1 MARHVSKIELILSGP
16 LGRIGVVIA
25 FIAAWQGAAQLG
37 WISSFFFSSPVEVFD
52 VVRDWFNQGHIFGN
66 IGYTLAEA
74 FIGFILGAVLG
85 TALGFAMAF
94 LPRVAAVIEPFMA
107 IMNSFPRLTLAPLFI
122 VWFGFGMTPKIVLV
136 ATFILFI
143 CYLNAYTGLRHVPP
157 ELVDRAR
164 LWGATRW
171 DLTRNIY
178 LPSAAS
184 WILTGLRASVGFAVI
199 GAVVGE
205 YIGGDS
211 GIGFLILQGQSRL
224 RIREVFAGLALLL
237 IAAVFIDY
245 LLRRLEAH
253 FLRWRP
259 ETNAAGQPM
268 N

>member
-1 MARHVSKIELILSGP
+1 MGRLEHTLSGP
-16 LGRIGVVIA
+16 LGRVGVVILFLA
-25 FIAAWQGAAQLG
+25 VWEGAAQLG
-37 WISSFFFSSPVEVFD
+37 WVSAFFFSSPSEVFG
-52 VVRDWFNQGHIFGN
+52 VIQGWFREGRVFDN

-74 FIGFILGAVLG
+74 LIGLVIGALLG

-94 LPRVAAVIEPFMA
+94 LPRVAAVFEPFMA

-122 VWFGFGMTPKIVLV
+122 VWFGFGMEPKIVLV
-136 ATFILFI
+136 ATFILFM
-143 CYLNAYTGLRHVPP
+143 CYLNAYTGLKQVPS

-237 IAAVFIDY
+237 VAAVFIDY
-245 LLRRLEAH
+245 FLRRLEAH

-259 ETNAAGQPM
+259 EPNTGGQPM
-268 N
+268 S